1 MSEMDWTLLL
11 PELLLTALAFL
22 VLGMDLVWRRQRPIA
37 LAALS
42 AGGLVL
48 TGLALLPLLGREGA
62 LFNRAFV
69 VDGYALLFAF
79 VFVGIALVVVLFS
92 AEYVARFL
100 AYPAEYYG
108 LVLFSTVGM
117 LFIGSA
123 AELLTAYIALEL
135 LSFSLYVLA
144 GYAREDPRSNE
155 AGVKYILLGAF
166 SSALLLFG
174 IGLLYG
180 YAGTTFYRG
189 IAEAIAQASAPPLG
203 LWMGTGFLL
212 AGLGFKVAAVPF
224 HAWAPDVYQGAP
236 LPVTAYIST
245 ASKAAGFAFL
255 VRLAVEALGPAAPS
269 VKATMALI
277 AALSMTLGN
286 LVALRQSNMKR
297 LLAYSSIGQV
307 GYLLLGL
314 AALTPVAIAGLLFHL
329 IGYTVNNLAAFLGL
343 IVAYQHTQRE
353 EMGDLAGLA
362 EHAPLAALVLAS
374 ALFSL
379 AGLPVFVGFVTKFY
393 LFTAAGQLGAMPG
406 DLWLI
411 GLAVLNSFISLYY
424 YLMAIKEM
432 YLSPP
437 KPLAVPAVGEPS
449 AVVPIAGGSHEAA
462 HDGATVER
470 WRVSPLLTVLL
481 LVLFAAMV
489 GLGVYPGPLVGAIED
504 VAQGLLEGGLPEAG

>member
-1 MSEMDWTLLL
+1 MVELDWTLLL
-11 PELLLTALAFL
+11 PVLLLTASAFL
-22 VLGMDLVWRRQRPIA
+22 VLGMDLVWRRQRPAA

-42 AGGLVL
+42 GIAIVL
-48 TGLALLPLLGREGA
+48 TGAALLPLVGREGT

-79 VFVGIALVVVLFS
+79 LFLLIALVVVLFS
-92 AEYVARFL
+92 AEYLARFL
-100 AYPAEYYG
+100 AYPGEYYG
-108 LVLFSTVGM
+108 LVLLSTVGM

-123 AELLTAYIALEL
+123 AELLTAYISLEL

-144 GYAREDPRSNE
+144 AYAREDPRSNE

-166 SSALLLFG
+166 ASALLLFG
-174 IGLLYG
+174 ISLLYG
-180 YAGTTFYRG
+180 YAGTTYYRG
-189 IAEAIAQASAPPLG
+189 IAQAFAQAGAPALG
-203 LWMGTGFLL
+203 FWMGLGFLL

-255 VRLAVEALGPAAPS
+255 ARLMVEALGPAAPNI
-269 VKATMALI
+269 KAAMALI

-286 LVALRQSNMKR
+286 LVALRQYSMKR

-314 AALTPVAIAGLLFHL
+314 AALTPLALAGMLFHL
-329 IGYTVNNLAAFLGL
+329 VGYTVNNLAAFLGL
-343 IVAYQHTQRE
+343 IVAYHHTQRDD
-353 EMGDLAGLA
+353 MGDLAGLA
-362 EHAPLAALVLAS
+362 ERAPLAALVLAS

-393 LFTAAGQLGAMPG
+393 LFTAAGQSGVMPG
-406 DLWLI
+406 GLWLI

-432 YLSPP
+432 YLAPP
-437 KPLAVPAVGEPS
+437 KPLIAPAEAQPS
-449 AVVPIAGGSHEAA
+449 AVVPIAGGSHEVAQMTN
-462 HDGATVER
+462 GER
-470 WRVSPLLTVLL
+470 WRVSPVLTALL
-481 LVLFAAMV
+481 LVLFVAMV

-504 VAQGLLEGGLPEAG
+504 AAQALFAAGGA